1 MGIYVLE
8 MFNTQGESSTLADLN
23 LESGAAT
30 GNFIVPFDGR
40 LLKIILMWSGE
51 AVSSL
56 AEYVRVELTSNIWNP
71 NTQKF
76 AMVMANIRTAPA
88 FPISP
93 FEFVVDQPVKTTQ
106 SIQGQYA
113 YDNAASPVTCDLHVY
128 GVFSG
133 P

>member
-8 MFNTQGESSTLADLN
+8 MFNTQGESQSLADLN
-23 LESGAAT
+23 LESSGAT

-40 LLKIILMWSGE
+40 LLKVILMWSGE

-56 AEYVRVELTSNIWNP
+56 AEYVRVELQSNIWNP
-71 NTQKF
+71 NLMKF
-76 AMVMANIRTAPA
+76 GMTMANIRTAPA
-88 FPISP
+88 FPILP
-93 FEFVVDQPVKTTQ
+93 VEFVVDQPVRTDQ
-106 SIQGQYA
+106 SIKGQFA
-113 YDNAASPVTCDLHVY
+113 YDNASSPVTCDLHVY